1 MLLPGCLVAQDRKL
15 RGIVVHLGTHEEKVL
30 EVNLTVTIRENG
42 NSQTTNSQGLF
53 SIALPENF
61 EPGAKVTLLV
71 DKPGWRIHLPV
82 EGETRVPADLRK
94 EEVEVLL
101 LPVGSPKFLS
111 PTHLEKLFQE
121 LAEKSKQQLAP
132 DNKPVDFS
140 RAIKDWAE
148 KYGFSA
154 QQAKEE

>member
-1 MLLPGCLVAQDRKL
+1 
-15 RGIVVHLGTHEEKVL
+15 
-30 EVNLTVTIRENG
+30 
-42 NSQTTNSQGLF
+42 
-53 SIALPENF
+53 
-61 EPGAKVTLLV
+61 
-71 DKPGWRIHLPV
+71 
-82 EGETRVPADLRK
+82 
-94 EEVEVLL
+94 VLL

-154 QQAKEE
+154 QQAKEEIDKWIAEVKANEDDPYKLGLAAFSQKNFAEASKLFNESAESKSQLLRLKEG